1 VNANEMPIILETS
14 PSRPEYRKTSGMLLT
29 ALRAFYNKPEN
40 EEAYQEWKARKEGK
54 AG

>member
-1 VNANEMPIILETS
+1 MNEMPVILETS
-14 PSRPEYRKTSGMLLT
+14 NSRPEYRKTSGMLLT
-29 ALRAFYNKPEN
+29 ALRAFYSKPEN